1 MLKLSISNISWDSKY
16 DQEIYKYLFD
26 NNIQGL
32 EIAPTRVFPNN
43 PYEYVKEAHDF
54 KEYLSKSYHLKIS
67 SMQSIW
73 YGKTEKMFQSV
84 KERKLLMEYTKKAI
98 DFAAALECHNLVFG
112 CPKNRSINCSGDYNI
127 AVDFF
132 SAIGEYAHN
141 RNTVIALEAN
151 PVIYNTNFIT
161 STAEAFSMVKEVQSE
176 GFLVNL
182 DIGTMIYNEEPLD
195 IIADNIDLI
204 NHIHI
209 SEPGLAGIQKRKLHR
224 QLAGI
229 LAGQYSKFISIEMG
243 KQEDLQRVFDALSY
257 VKEVFYEI

>member
-1 MLKLSISNISWDSKY
+1 
-16 DQEIYKYLFD
+16 
-26 NNIQGL
+26 
-32 EIAPTRVFPNN
+32 
-43 PYEYVKEAHDF
+43 
-54 KEYLSKSYHLKIS
+54 
-67 SMQSIW
+67 
-73 YGKTEKMFQSV
+73 
-84 KERKLLMEYTKKAI
+84 MEYTKKAI